1 MSDHATVEVEW
12 ALWGKAETDVE
23 YNLLACSGGLDPD
36 IFVEQIN
43 RYSPGTAQSW
53 PQATVNGFTGPDGV
67 AWAGMAVHDTA
78 EGRYDAS
85 GREIVFT
92 RYFCAPFSTLAAAQV
107 GYGQLYDGCAYFWPI
122 EGRSPYQFTI
132 TKRPA
137 RDETHD
143 ELGAYVAAWRLTGH
157 PVCVLG
163 AHDADARCRV
173 AFLDKVMSFLP
184 FGMRSALAGATWA
197 SGTAYDL
204 NFRLFFA
211 DQRRAANDRVVE
223 WNGARQEPIRYQQSE
238 QYLDWLHST
247 PGVTALLARSR
258 TPTGFGTYEIA
269 DLLDKLGVSHAAP
282 VFTPAA
288 PSRAAPGVAAPGVA
302 APGVAGILRECGRRI
317 RGANPEFIDTELRKL
332 RACRSQRPDPAWRD
346 IVVEEGLLRPLP
358 KLRKRQAELYRAVVQ
373 VVFGTPLSYEAFV
386 ALAEAAGSGGS
397 GGSGGAA
404 PLHRGLA
411 ESLEPGWL
419 ADERVRLLVARSIS
433 ERELKRLCGELSSSP
448 AALAKI
454 ITATDTQPGHSA
466 WLASLAL
473 NALLECTDLTALQH
487 AVHPHAYLAPALD
500 RVFPGD
506 VESQTGWLREILKG
520 MYGDSMDRPT
530 VVAVLDDLSHPATTA
545 LFGAVLILTPHATL
559 AATAFARSTLRH
571 AGYDPGTRDRLLGLL
586 PAREATSSSD
596 VAAPASPAPRGG
608 VRGKLHLTPHPR
620 RQSRPLYPVGPFST
634 ALATSH
640 PRHARHPH
648 LGPPPA
654 PPARGPAPRP
664 ARAPARP
671 HLWPACRRPR
681 PPPATADR
689 APGPWAAPRPAR
701 RRPRPPRG
709 SPRAPSPRR
718 APAPRARAVRPRRAP
733 APCTRAPPDISEM
746 SGGERGG
753 RSLTPGL
760 VNSVSVFV
768 PVCPPLD
775 LTFPV

>member
-1 MSDHATVEVEW
+1 MSDHATVDVEW

-122 EGRSPYQFTI
+122 ESRSPYQFTI

-137 RDETHD
+137 QDETRD
-143 ELGAYVAAWRLTGH
+143 ELGAYVAALLLTGH

-163 AHDADARCRV
+163 AHDADARSRV

-211 DQRRAANDRVVE
+211 DQRRASNDRVVE

-288 PSRAAPGVAAPGVA
+288 PYTAPSRAAAGGVAPAGVA
-302 APGVAGILRECGRRI
+302 GAGLTGGGVAGGGVAGILRECGRRI

-332 RACRSQRPDPAWRD
+332 RACKSQRPDPAWRD
-346 IVVEEGLLRPLP
+346 IVVEERLLCPLP
-358 KLRKRQAELYRAVVQ
+358 KLKKRQADLYRAVVQ

-386 ALAEAAGSGGS
+386 ALAEAGGS
-397 GGSGGAA
+397 GGSGGAG

-419 ADERVRLLVARSIS
+419 ADERVRLLVARSIGD
-433 ERELKRLCGELSSSP
+433 RAVKRLCGELSSSP
-448 AALAKI
+448 DVLAAI
-454 ITATDTQPGHSA
+454 ITAPDTQPGHSA
-466 WLASLAL
+466 WLANRAL
-473 NALLECTDLTALQH
+473 NGLLECTNLTALQH
-487 AVHPHAYLAPALD
+487 AVHPHGYLAPALD
-500 RVFPGD
+500 RIFPDD
-506 VESQTGWLREILKG
+506 VESQTGWLREILER
-520 MYGDSMDRPT
+520 MYGDSMDQPT
-530 VVAVLDDLSHPATTA
+530 VVAVLDHPSHPATTA
-545 LFGAVLILTPHATL
+545 LLGAVLILTPHATL
-559 AATAFARSTLRH
+559 AASAFARSTLRH
-571 AGYDPGTRDRLLGLL
+571 AGYDPGTRDHLLGLL
-586 PAREATSSSD
+586 PAREATSSD
-596 VAAPASPAPRGG
+596 VATPASPAPRGG
-608 VRGKLHLTPHPR
+608 VRSKLHLTPHPR
-620 RQSRPLYPVGPFST
+620 RQFRPLRPLRPGSHRARGLAPSLRPSRFSRPMGFLAPLDFLAPLPRPDAPAPAPWPPGPT
-634 ALATSH
+634 PD
-640 PRHARHPH
+640 PR
-648 LGPPPA
+648 PPA
-654 PPARGPAPRP
+654 PWPPGPAP
-664 ARAPARP
+664 
-671 HLWPACRRPR
+671 WP
-681 PPPATADR
+681 
-689 APGPWAAPRPAR
+689 PGPIYPYINASA
-701 RRPRPPRG
+701 
-709 SPRAPSPRR
+709 
-718 APAPRARAVRPRRAP
+718 
-733 APCTRAPPDISEM
+733 
-746 SGGERGG
+746 
-753 RSLTPGL
+753 
-760 VNSVSVFV
+760 
-768 PVCPPLD
+768 
-775 LTFPV
+775 